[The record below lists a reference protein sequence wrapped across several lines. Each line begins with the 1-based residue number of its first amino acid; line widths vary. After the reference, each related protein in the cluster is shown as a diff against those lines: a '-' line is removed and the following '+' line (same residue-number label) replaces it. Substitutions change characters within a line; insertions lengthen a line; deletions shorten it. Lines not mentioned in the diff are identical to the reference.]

1 MVEAREVTHLTFED
15 EPVLC
20 ILLANLGQ
28 QSYLGTPRLWAMTHV
43 CVLPEQGVLLPKL
56 WFSILIILV
65 QAPLLGHAPTAI
77 PPTQC
82 AFMMVSISV
91 LTPSTTLQSNG

>member
-1 MVEAREVTHLTFED
+1 MSPLQ
-15 EPVLC
+15 VLLL
-20 ILLANLGQ
+20 ILV
-28 QSYLGTPRLWAMTHV
+28 SYLPGTPRLWTMAHV
-43 CVLPEQGVLLPKL
+43 HTLPDEGVLLPKL

-82 AFMMVSISV
+82 AFMMVSVSV
-91 LTPSTTLQSNG
+91 LTPSIAPGSNG